1 MDEWVFR
8 AIIGVAGV
16 AVGAILGPWVEHRL
30 ARRAVRGR
38 QQREMMEAWL
48 AMTRQ
53 KWAHF
58 LAAIMRIQEGR
69 SVKEAATDSIGALKN
84 WMDGNEMVTRYP
96 WEPERVLDKELRGL
110 FEELSSVM
118 THMLLYTLDVAGSGK
133 GRRDVFIET
142 INGDVGKAETLRKR
156 IIERMDKADL

>member
-96 WEPERVLDKELRGL
+96 WEPERVLDKELR
-110 FEELSSVM
+110 
-118 THMLLYTLDVAGSGK
+118 
-133 GRRDVFIET
+133 
-142 INGDVGKAETLRKR
+142 
-156 IIERMDKADL
+156 

>member
-1 MDEWVFR
+1 
-8 AIIGVAGV
+8 
-16 AVGAILGPWVEHRL
+16 
-30 ARRAVRGR
+30 
-38 QQREMMEAWL
+38 MMEAWL

-53 KWAHF
+53 KYACF
-58 LAAIMRIQEGR
+58 LAGIAVLRQGKR
-69 SVKEAATDSIGALKN
+69 LQEAAIDSIAALN
-84 WMDGNEMVTRYP
+84 SLIQGNEMVTRYP

-118 THMLLYTLDVAGSGK
+118 THMLCYTLDVAKSGK

-142 INGDVGKAETLRKR
+142 INGDVRKAETLRKR